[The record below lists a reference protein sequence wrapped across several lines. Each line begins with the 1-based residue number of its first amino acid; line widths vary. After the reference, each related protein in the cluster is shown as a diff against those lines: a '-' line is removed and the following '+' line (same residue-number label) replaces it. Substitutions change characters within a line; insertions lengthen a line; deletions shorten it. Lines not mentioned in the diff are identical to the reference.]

1 MADTKVGRLGVLIV
15 IASFIFIEV
24 IYVYNALSKPRLII
38 DPKVKKYSKTNLL
51 TATNTRANKLGRRWY
66 LKSIKRLI

>member
-24 IYVYNALSKPRLII
+24 IYVYNTLSKPRLII
-38 DPKVKKYSKTNLL
+38 DPKVKNIEKIDLKIGTD
-51 TATNTRANKLGRRWY
+51 TRANGLVLGP
-66 LKSIKRLI
+66 

>member
-38 DPKVKKYSKTNLL
+38 DPKVKNIQKLTSKLL
-51 TATNTRANKLGRRWY
+51 QIQEPTGLEWD
-66 LKSIKRLI
+66 LELIL

>member
-38 DPKVKKYSKTNLL
+38 DPKVKNIQKL
-51 TATNTRANKLGRRWY
+51 T
-66 LKSIKRLI
+66 S

>member
-24 IYVYNALSKPRLII
+24 IYVYNTLSKPRLII
-38 DPKVKKYSKTNLL
+38 DPKVKNIQKL
-51 TATNTRANKLGRRWY
+51 TKKLVQIQEPTG
-66 LKSIKRLI
+66 L

>member
-24 IYVYNALSKPRLII
+24 IYVYNTLSKPRLII
-38 DPKVKKYSKTNLL
+38 DPKVKNIQKL
-51 TATNTRANKLGRRWY
+51 T
-66 LKSIKRLI
+66 

>member
-38 DPKVKKYSKTNLL
+38 DPKVKIFKNLP
-51 TATNTRANKLGRRWY
+51 GRRWY
-66 LKSIKRLI
+66 LKSDLHVFYFLEKLC

>member
-1 MADTKVGRLGVLIV
+1 MADTKVGRLGVLIA

-38 DPKVKKYSKTNLL
+38 DPKVKNIEKIDLKIGTD
-51 TATNTRANKLGRRWY
+51 TRANGLVMEP
-66 LKSIKRLI
+66 